1 MRNLTIHQTILASVG
16 LVGITTLAALGQV
29 SSDAVIAIYSAVI
42 GGALGYV
49 NGKKAGGS

>member
-1 MRNLTIHQTILASVG
+1 MKQLSIPQLVLACVG
-16 LVGITTLAALGQV
+16 LVGITVLSALDKV
-29 SSDAVIAIYSAVI
+29 SADAVIAIYSAVV